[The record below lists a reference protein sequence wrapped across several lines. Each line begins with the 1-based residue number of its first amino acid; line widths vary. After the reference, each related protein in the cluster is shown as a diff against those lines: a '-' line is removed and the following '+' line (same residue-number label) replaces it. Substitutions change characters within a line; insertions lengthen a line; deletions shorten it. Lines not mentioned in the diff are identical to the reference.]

1 MSSQVRVSRQ
11 IIIQPTGEKPRK
23 DRPLVYYKDR
33 GELRKS
39 VAMAARAVWPGN
51 VRIDVEVRGHW
62 SACCGRIFV
71 NSRDAAS
78 FAPVVPRTAPETEAF
93 NFGGEAS

>member
-1 MSSQVRVSRQ
+1 MSSQARVSRQ

-23 DRPLVYYKDR
+23 DRPMVHFKDR

-39 VAMAARAVWPGN
+39 VAAAARSVWPGG

-62 SACCGRIFV
+62 SACTGRIFV
-71 NSRDAAS
+71 DSRDAAS
-78 FAPVVPRTAPETEAF
+78 FTPVIPRTAPETEAF
-93 NFGGEAS
+93 DFGGEAS